1 MAAGS
6 AAKANPAL
14 AGMQQHLTTLEAA
27 AAAVAEQMAGAT
39 DALRG
44 SAGAGQAAPLLA
56 HMQQCAAA
64 LQALFDCARS
74 LSALQ

>member
-6 AAKANPAL
+6 AAKANPAF
-14 AGMQQHLTTLEAA
+14 AGMQPHLTTLEAA